1 MIRLVLIVAGETVA
15 LRWLAGRSAGVVGDV
30 AAAPS
35 QADGLALCA
44 AGLHVAALLGLAWL
58 TLATLVDTALVV
70 RDRPPRLAPSWIR
83 SQVVRAAAAVA
94 LMGQV
99 AAPAVAAAGTPAVAM
114 GRADLPEAGMDRD
127 DLALLEGIPVL
138 PQAGSTAQVAGTGE
152 GHGMVAQAI
161 SPAPPERT
169 GTERT
174 GTVLVDP
181 PFARPP
187 VVQPVQSPA
196 GPPVAGTGSGGPAP
210 DGAEP
215 ADSASDDGGSA
226 GSAPEDRVPGDG
238 AHQVAVGENLW
249 TIARARL
256 IAAGVE
262 APDDRTVHGYWV
274 RLIAANLPDLR
285 SGDPDLIHPGDALHL
300 PPVDPAP
307 TEDQP

>member
-1 MIRLVLIVAGETVA
+1 MIRLVLIVAGETVV
-15 LRWLAGRSAGVVGDV
+15 LRWLAVRSAGVVGDV
-30 AAAPS
+30 VAAPS
-35 QADGLALCA
+35 QAEGLALCA
-44 AGLHVAALLGLAWL
+44 AGLHVAGLLGLAWL
-58 TLATLVDTALVV
+58 TLATLVDTVLVV
-70 RDRPPRLAPSWIR
+70 RDRPPRLAPSWVR

-138 PQAGSTAQVAGTGE
+138 PQAGSTAQVALTGE

-161 SPAPPERT
+161 SPVPP
-169 GTERT
+169 ERT

-196 GPPVAGTGSGGPAP
+196 GPPVAGTGSESPAP
-210 DGAEP
+210 DGADPGGAQP
-215 ADSASDDGGSA
+215 ADSESS

-300 PPVDPAP
+300 PPVEPAP